1 MTAPPLARRPQWA
14 LVRRRIL
21 AALPS
26 TGART
31 VAEVA
36 RRAGMGRHLAAA
48 QLAVLA
54 RRGQCERTAR
64 GCYRRSTTPRAPGRQ
79 ARRDAHPS
87 PITEDVTA

>member
-1 MTAPPLARRPQWA
+1 MTAPPLERRPQWA
-14 LVRRRIL
+14 LVRQRIL
-21 AALPS
+21 AALPTEGS
-26 TGART
+26 RT

-36 RRAGMGRHLAAA
+36 RRTGMGRHLVGAR
-48 QLAVLA
+48 LAELA

-79 ARRDAHPS
+79 ARRTAQPS